1 MRMHWCHEEL
11 SLRMLLAYLG
21 HHSQQ
26 IKATVD
32 VQTVAVPDFFQMS
45 EEGSVGVQEGEAV
58 GVDVAV
64 VPLERVSERIET
76 LVHQERV
83 QRRTVELGLGPGV
96 PPEHAS
102 EKILDLFFV
111 SMETLVPHEREGRYR
126 ERAGDD
132 PKSRPR
138 RGVHAGGRDRGERPR
153 AQDDPGS
160 ADRVGPRIARGTK
173 EVH

>member
-1 MRMHWCHEEL
+1 
-11 SLRMLLAYLG
+11 MLLAYLG

-64 VPLERVSERIET
+64 VPLERVSERIAVSGVPAET

-111 SMETLVPHEREGRYR
+111 SMETLC
-126 ERAGDD
+126 
-132 PKSRPR
+132 S
-138 RGVHAGGRDRGERPR
+138 
-153 AQDDPGS
+153 S
-160 ADRVGPRIARGTK
+160 
-173 EVH
+173 